1 MPSVIEDGLT
11 FKIIPPGGQ
20 ARPFCPKIYVE
31 TSLKKCVPAVNIIFI
46 LFFKPEGPQKP
57 SLKVYYHEPPSTI
70 LVNEELVAY
79 CIACLGVYS
88 TITWRIFNAS
98 DEPVTNENLLGSL
111 TLKEKNT
118 KGNLRIVFLY
128 NIVSGANR
136 PCVKILTF
144 YKISTV

>member
-1 MPSVIEDGLT
+1 MMESALRLGVNKTLQLQDIACEVYSILNN
-11 FKIIPPGGQ
+11 KITNQRRSINPP
-20 ARPFCPKIYVE
+20 FTIV
-31 TSLKKCVPAVNIIFI
+31 
-46 LFFKPEGPQKP
+46 EGPQKP

-79 CIACLGVYS
+79 CVACLGVYS
-88 TITWRIFNAS
+88 TITWRLLNAS

-118 KGNLRIVFLY
+118 KGNKRIVFLY

-136 PCVKILTF
+136 PCVKIVFTRYPL
-144 YKISTV
+144 